1 MNVKHIPPEDMKKKV
16 LRFRVTDEEH
26 ERLMQQAKSKGYN
39 TFSDYIRDLI
49 NKDNTSNDNNAAEER
64 LDKWNMI

>member
-26 ERLMQQAKSKGYN
+26 ERLMKQAKSKGYN